1 MTKLSCR
8 TQDLD
13 ATFLAS
19 LHHFFRDNMLK
30 TRQFLT
36 VATALALVTGASA
49 RLLAQG
55 VTTGAVSG
63 TVTDPTGAPIEGAQV
78 QVRNS
83 RTGASAGGI
92 TRSNGQFNVQGVE
105 PDAGYSITVRRIEDE
120 RARRASGRARVTR
133 SACRKPALK
142 AR

>member
-1 MTKLSCR
+1 RCLSDWSSDVCSSDLSGERRCRVVTKLSCR

-55 VTTGAVSG
+55 VTTGAVRSEERRVG
-63 TVTDPTGAPIEGAQV
+63 KGG
-78 QVRNS
+78 RS
-83 RTGASAGGI
+83 RW
-92 TRSNGQFNVQGVE
+92 
-105 PDAGYSITVRRIEDE
+105 
-120 RARRASGRARVTR
+120 
-133 SACRKPALK
+133 
-142 AR
+142 